1 MINHWKVNMLHFRLG
16 TPGSPLWLRDYSE
29 EVYKEILLV
38 SMLVKIKFV
47 RVRTWTRMQSQ
58 PRSQPTTRRV
68 LKPAW
73 ILQMWQENRTGKF
86 LVRLRGLRT
95 QLVSMR
101 MQVWSLASLSGL
113 RIRHCCELWSRSQT
127 QLGSQVAVTVTKA
140 SSCSSD
146 LTPSLETSICHQRS
160 LKETKKKKKKKR
172 TELSYSYI
180 SWSLD
185 TGCPKK
191 EAWPWARRH
200 RTVKGNFQEDCNLR
214 TSSTHEARAVAFS
227 RFLIPSNGSH
237 KEVKGQI

>member
-58 PRSQPTTRRV
+58 PRSQPITRRV

-127 QLGSQVAVTVTKA
+127 QLGSQVAVAVTKA

-160 LKETKKKKKKKR
+160 LKETKKKKKKDR
-172 TELSYSYI
+172 TVILLHQLITGYRLPQEGGMAMGKAAPHSEGEFSRGLQSEDQQH
-180 SWSLD
+180 SWS
-185 TGCPKK
+185 
-191 EAWPWARRH
+191 
-200 RTVKGNFQEDCNLR
+200 Q
-214 TSSTHEARAVAFS
+214 SSGF
-227 RFLIPSNGSH
+227 F
-237 KEVKGQI
+237 